1 MRCAILSF
9 RSPQIRVSQ
18 AEQSLKT
25 LCIVCQMQISEQR
38 FQSRGTAILGNGGPL
53 RHVGVYRIACTAI
66 DGLLLLR
73 QVGKDP
79 FHRIALGGGGYVG
92 KRSFAGMGCLCEH
105 QLTANHYLQNRI
117 AQIGKLC
124 GGIGNR
130 PLIIVCFH
138 IHTIS
143 IASEGTFC
151 KTGGKKV
158 IISFGVSEAGSLT
171 LPGMC
176 AIIIR

>member
-1 MRCAILSF
+1 MQCTASGF
-9 RSPQIRVSQ
+9 RFVQIRISQ
-18 AEQSLKT
+18 AEQLLQP
-25 LCIVCQMQISEQR
+25 LCILCQIQISEQR
-38 FQSRGTAILGNGGPL
+38 LQPRGTAVLGNGGPL
-53 RHVGVYRIACTAI
+53 RYVSVYRIACTAI

-79 FHRIALGGGGYVG
+79 LHRIALGGGGYVG

-117 AQIGKLC
+117 AQIGQLC
-124 GGIGNR
+124 GGIGIR

-138 IHTIS
+138 IHTLS
-143 IASEGTFC
+143 IASGWAFC

-158 IISFGVSEAGSLT
+158 VISFAVSEVCSLT

>member
-1 MRCAILSF
+1 MRSVRLSF
-9 RSPQIRVSQ
+9 LTAQIRVSQ
-18 AEQSLKT
+18 AEQSIQS
-25 LCIVCQMQISEQR
+25 LCVIGQMQISEQR
-38 FQSRGTAILGNGGPL
+38 LQSRSTAVLGNGGPL
-53 RHVGVYRIACTAI
+53 RHIGMYRIACTAI

-73 QVGKDP
+73 QVRKDP
-79 FHRIALGGGGYVG
+79 LHRIALGGGGYVG

-105 QLTANHYLQNRI
+105 QLTANHYLQDRI
-117 AQIGKLC
+117 AQIGQLC
-124 GGIGNR
+124 GGIGIR

-138 IHTIS
+138 IHTLS
-143 IASEGTFC
+143 IASGWAFC

-158 IISFGVSEAGSLT
+158 VISFAVSEVCSLT